1 MLIGMSRWIPA
12 VLLLP
17 VALSLSASGAPGAT
31 DEVASVA
38 NQPAGL
44 ILQIGEGERRV
55 RRPKAA
61 GLAGLPDPFI
71 IKVDKLNGGSKD
83 LVMGY
88 EELAP
93 GQSIRPHRHLTAD
106 EIIFVHAGSG
116 LVFLGDRE
124 AQVNAGG
131 TVYIPANTRISLRNT
146 GNVPLAIAY
155 IFSKPGFEDIQREN
169 SVLEGQPATVI
180 TPEERARN
188 EAKHK
193 WHTNYDDQ

>member
-1 MLIGMSRWIPA
+1 MEDQRI
-12 VLLLP
+12 
-17 VALSLSASGAPGAT
+17 
-31 DEVASVA
+31 
-38 NQPAGL
+38 
-44 ILQIGEGERRV
+44 
-55 RRPKAA
+55 
-61 GLAGLPDPFI
+61 
-71 IKVDKLNGGSKD
+71 

-180 TPEERARN
+180 TPEERARRCRRDVCWN
-188 EAKHK
+188 LFGAVSG
-193 WHTNYDDQ
+193 WMRILDQAARSIGLSASFWVRVSHPSTLRMMI

>member
-1 MLIGMSRWIPA
+1 MLIGMRRWLPA

-17 VALSLSASGAPGAT
+17 FAFSFSASGAPDET
-31 DEVASVA
+31 DKAASA
-38 NQPAGL
+38 GNQPAGL

-61 GLAGLPDPFI
+61 GLAGMSDPFI
-71 IKVDKLNGGSKD
+71 IKIDKQNGGSKD

-88 EELAP
+88 EELSP
-93 GQSIRPHRHLTAD
+93 GQSIRAHRHLTAD

-116 LVFLGDRE
+116 LVSLGDRE

-146 GNVPLAIAY
+146 GTVPLAIAY

-169 SVLEGQPATVI
+169 SVPEGQPATVI

-188 EAKHK
+188 EETHK
-193 WHTNYDDQ
+193 WHTTYDDK

>member
-44 ILQIGEGERRV
+44 VLQIGEGERRV

-83 LVMGY
+83 FGN
-88 EELAP
+88 
-93 GQSIRPHRHLTAD
+93 
-106 EIIFVHAGSG
+106 G
-116 LVFLGDRE
+116 L
-124 AQVNAGG
+124 
-131 TVYIPANTRISLRNT
+131 
-146 GNVPLAIAY
+146 
-155 IFSKPGFEDIQREN
+155 
-169 SVLEGQPATVI
+169 
-180 TPEERARN
+180 
-188 EAKHK
+188 
-193 WHTNYDDQ
+193 

>member
-1 MLIGMSRWIPA
+1 
-12 VLLLP
+12 
-17 VALSLSASGAPGAT
+17 
-31 DEVASVA
+31 
-38 NQPAGL
+38 
-44 ILQIGEGERRV
+44 
-55 RRPKAA
+55 
-61 GLAGLPDPFI
+61 
-71 IKVDKLNGGSKD
+71 
-83 LVMGY
+83 MGY

-193 WHTNYDDQ
+193 WHTSYDDQ

>member
-31 DEVASVA
+31 DEVASAA

-106 EIIFVHAGSG
+106 EIIFVHAGQRAC
-116 LVFLGDRE
+116 L
-124 AQVNAGG
+124 
-131 TVYIPANTRISLRNT
+131 LR
-146 GNVPLAIAY
+146 
-155 IFSKPGFEDIQREN
+155 
-169 SVLEGQPATVI
+169 
-180 TPEERARN
+180 
-188 EAKHK
+188 
-193 WHTNYDDQ
+193 

>member
-1 MLIGMSRWIPA
+1 MLNGMSRWIPA

-17 VALSLSASGAPGAT
+17 LSLSASGAPGAT
-31 DEVASVA
+31 DEVASAA

-106 EIIFVHAGSG
+106 EIIFVHAARG
-116 LVFLGDRE
+116 LVFLGVGE
-124 AQVNAGG
+124 ARVKPGG

-155 IFSKPGFEDIQREN
+155 IFSKPGFEEIQGEN
-169 SVLEGQPATVI
+169 PVLEGTPATVI

-193 WHTNYDDQ
+193 WHTSYDDQ